1 MLRAL
6 LPTRE
11 IPLPPD
17 LAVFLR
23 TLQRSRGLQTVLWA
37 TSS

>member
-23 TLQRSRGLQTVLWA
+23 ALQRSHGLQTALWA
-37 TSS
+37 ASS